1 MQGLRKD
8 IMRMDD
14 QKAKLQLQVDIFKLN
29 KAREKANQRREKR
42 WEEDASMPPRVVIM
56 SQKNLHGEAV
66 RKEYENGKLV
76 DQKEILVK

>member
-1 MQGLRKD
+1 
-8 IMRMDD
+8 MRMDD

-29 KAREKANQRREKR
+29 KACEKANQRREKR

-56 SQKNLHGEAV
+56 SQKNLHGEGV
-66 RKEYENGKLV
+66 RKEYQNGKLV